1 MNQYIVRAKEFFRSI
16 GKLSVALFLAAIS
29 VVFVIYAYT
38 SVSEAYQKKKDEKY
52 EVISEW
58 SDDLKVIG
66 FNAKARTKVVN
77 GYLYVQL
84 AFDGHPA
91 YLTHPSLAQKNRD
104 AEFILKFID
113 NDKFELFE
121 RRIKLSQFTTNVNE
135 NGKPA
140 GLQHQFTAPIETATY
155 AKFQTLDIAWTFET
169 AIPEAVQQA
178 ARAPKNDRPSSAD
191 STDHCAPGLNRSER
205 LRRLA
210 LNGTLRESAK
220 DSYSAGSKSVMFFY
234 DGSVLYCN

>member
-1 MNQYIVRAKEFFRSI
+1 MNQYIVKAKEFFRSI
-16 GKLSVALFLAAIS
+16 GKLSASLFLAAIGVIL
-29 VVFVIYAYT
+29 VVYAYT
-38 SVSEAYQKKKDEKY
+38 AISEVYQKKKDEKY

-66 FNAKARTKVVN
+66 LAAKAKTKVVN
-77 GYLYVQL
+77 GSLYVQL

-121 RRIKLSQFTTNVNE
+121 RRIKISQFTTNVNE

-140 GLQHQFTAPIETATY
+140 GLHYQFTAPIDTETY
-155 AKFQTLDIAWTFET
+155 AKFQTLDIGWTFET
-169 AIPEAVQQA
+169 VIPDASQSS
-178 ARAPKNDRPSSAD
+178 KGTKSDKPSSAE
-191 STDHCAPGLNRSER
+191 STDHCAPGITRSER

-210 LNGTLRESAK
+210 LNGPLRESAK

-234 DGSVLYCN
+234 DGSVLYCH

>member
-1 MNQYIVRAKEFFRSI
+1 MNQYIVKAKEFFRFI
-16 GKLSVALFLAAIS
+16 GKLSTSLFLAAIGVIF
-29 VVFVIYAYT
+29 VVYGYT
-38 SVSEAYQKKKDEKY
+38 AISEAYQKKKDEKY

-66 FNAKARTKVVN
+66 LSAKAKTKVVN
-77 GYLYVQL
+77 GSLYVQL

-121 RRIKLSQFTTNVNE
+121 RRIKISQFTTNVNE

-140 GLQHQFTAPIETATY
+140 GLDYQFTAPIDTATY
-155 AKFQTLDIAWTFET
+155 AKFQTLVIGWNFET
-169 AIPEAVQQA
+169 VIPDASQ
-178 ARAPKNDRPSSAD
+178 
-191 STDHCAPGLNRSER
+191 L
-205 LRRLA
+205 
-210 LNGTLRESAK
+210 
-220 DSYSAGSKSVMFFY
+220 
-234 DGSVLYCN
+234 

>member
-16 GKLSVALFLAAIS
+16 GKLSAALFFAAIS
-29 VVFVIYAYT
+29 VVFVIYVYT
-38 SVSEAYQKKKDEKY
+38 SVSETYQEKKDQKY

-58 SDDLKVIG
+58 SHDLKVIG
-66 FNAKARTKVVN
+66 LSAKAKTKVVK

-84 AFDGHPA
+84 SFDGHPA

-113 NDKFELFE
+113 NDKFELFQ
-121 RRIKLSQFTTNVNE
+121 RRIKISQFTTNVDE
-135 NGKPA
+135 KGKPA
-140 GLQHQFTAPIETATY
+140 GLHHQFKEPIDTTTY
-155 AKFQTLDIAWTFET
+155 AKFQTLDIGWTLAT
-169 AIPEAVQQA
+169 DIPETVQQA
-178 ARAPKNDRPSSAD
+178 AKAPKSDKPSSAD
-191 STDHCAPGLNRSER
+191 STDHCSPGLNRSER

-234 DGSVLYCN
+234 DGSVLHCN